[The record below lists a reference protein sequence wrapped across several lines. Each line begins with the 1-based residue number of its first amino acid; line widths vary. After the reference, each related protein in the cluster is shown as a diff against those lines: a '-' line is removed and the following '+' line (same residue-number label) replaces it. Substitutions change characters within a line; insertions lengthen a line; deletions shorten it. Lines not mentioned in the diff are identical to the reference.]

1 MTTVTIFKDPSGHLR
16 GATDEDERMYQ
27 QWRRK
32 VRDLEYGEMLVFEWK
47 DPRCP
52 KHHAKFI
59 HKVRSLLAR
68 TEAFGNEKDLRQ
80 WLTMAAG
87 YVDWQP
93 GPDST
98 PNAIP
103 KSIAFHELDEAEF
116 AELHRAV
123 DFVLWS
129 SDGLAKLWPHL
140 DEVKRYEAMQQ
151 FMEPFE

>member
-1 MTTVTIFKDPSGHLR
+1 MTEVTLFLNSQGKLEGV
-16 GATDEDERMYQ
+16 TDEDERLYQ
-27 QWRRK
+27 GFRRK
-32 VRDLEYGEMLVFEWK
+32 VHYLGDGLLVFQWR
-47 DPRCP
+47 DPRCL

-59 HKVRSLLAR
+59 SKIKNLLER
-68 TEAFGNEKDLRQ
+68 TEAFSKEKDLRQ

-103 KSIAFHELDEAEF
+103 KSISFNDLDEAEF

-123 DFVLWS
+123 DGVLWS
-129 SDGLAKLWPHL
+129 TEGLAKLWPHL
-140 DEVKRYEAMQQ
+140 SLEKQYESMQD
-151 FMEPFE
+151 FMRAYE

>member
-1 MTTVTIFKDPSGHLR
+1 MTTVTIFKNSQGQIQ
-16 GATDEDERMYQ
+16 GATDEDERKYS

-32 VRDLEYGEMLVFEWK
+32 VRDIEPGEYAVFSWE
-47 DPRCP
+47 DPRSP
-52 KHHAKFI
+52 RHHARFI
-59 HKVRSLLAR
+59 NKIRGLFSR
-68 TEAFGNEKDLRQ
+68 TEAFGSEKDLRQ

-98 PNAIP
+98 PNALP
-103 KSIAFHELDEAEF
+103 KSISFHLLDEAEF

-129 SDGLAKLWPHL
+129 SAGQEKLWPHL
-140 DEVKRYEAMQQ
+140 NDEQRYEAMKR
-151 FMEPFE
+151 FMEPYE